1 MAPFTAPNVL
11 TPSMHVVFLL
21 TCPQW
26 NDHLR
31 HQTKEEKGEEDEEEK
46 KEEEDELVAP
56 QSEAG

>member
-1 MAPFTAPNVL
+1 
-11 TPSMHVVFLL
+11 MHVVFLL

-31 HQTKEEKGEEDEEEK
+31 HQTKEEKGEVDEEEK